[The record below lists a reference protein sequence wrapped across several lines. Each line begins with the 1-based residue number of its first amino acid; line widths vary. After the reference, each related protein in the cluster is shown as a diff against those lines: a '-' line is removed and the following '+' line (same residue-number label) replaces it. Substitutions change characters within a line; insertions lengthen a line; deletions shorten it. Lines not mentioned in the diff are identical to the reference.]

1 MNKVDLKE
9 SIVSKRREYSTPTI
23 IKLGEV
29 RDVTM
34 GSQGRLRDNG
44 SQAPSRNP
52 NRSGAFN

>member
-1 MNKVDLKE
+1 MKKVDLKE
-9 SIVSKRREYSTPTI
+9 SIVSKREYSTPTI

-44 SQAPSRNP
+44 AQAPSRNP
-52 NRSGAFN
+52 NGSGAFN

>member
-9 SIVSKRREYSTPTI
+9 SIVSKREYSAPTI